1 MDALRYSVDDA
12 DVRAVLGGDLA
23 DRVIMSSTTAPTA
36 SLPLQLDAVNA
47 TATTAAASCP
57 STHVPSLPEYFAAI
71 NSLGETLFS
80 AGALVVFLTLLV
92 YADTLRRVLSRT
104 LPAAAKTHTA
114 FVISV
119 YPVVALAT
127 LCAVVVPR
135 AQLLAE
141 AVTQGV
147 FMAAVYQLWCLL
159 VAYCGGEAELIRRVK
174 PGSLNP
180 RVGPC
185 CCWPC
190 CRLPLL
196 TVNKRNVSFLRV
208 LVLQLPVVQ
217 GLLYLVLL
225 VMWAEEESLYEVN
238 YMYLQPVVVLSILT
252 GIWGLLMT
260 IKMLST
266 VLASHLVL
274 GKFLA
279 LQAVLLLAKFQ
290 GLAARATAWYSLLPC
305 NPPLTPTVY
314 ANLMYNT
321 AMLVEMLLLAL
332 FARALYSREIPDLT
346 DTRDESQPNQVC
358 VIEVST
364 QKDLTS
370 SPAKESNNNN
380 NIGAIADE
388 TKVSYKF

>member
-1 MDALRYSVDDA
+1 MEGLRY
-12 DVRAVLGGDLA
+12 DVRAVLGADLGA
-23 DRVIMSSTTAPTA
+23 DMASTTAAAPTA
-36 SLPLQLDAVNA
+36 AALLREGVSLMDAVNA
-47 TATTAAASCP
+47 TAPTAAAGPCHT
-57 STHVPSLPEYFAAI
+57 THVPAMQEYFGAI
-71 NSLGETLFS
+71 NSLGE
-80 AGALVVFLTLLV
+80 ALVSGVVLVVLLTLLV

-104 LPAAAKTHTA
+104 VPAAAKTHNA
-114 FVISV
+114 FVVSV
-119 YPVVALAT
+119 YPIVSLAT

-190 CRLPLL
+190 CLLPMFA
-196 TVNKRNVSFLRV
+196 VNKRSVCLLRV

-217 GLLYLVLL
+217 GVVYMVLL

-238 YMYLQPVVVLSILT
+238 YMYLQPVVVVSILT

-266 VLASHLVL
+266 VLANHLVL

-290 GLAARATAWYSLLPC
+290 GLTARILAWYNVLPC
-305 NPPLTPTVY
+305 NPPLTPHVY
-314 ANLMYNT
+314 ANLMYNM
-321 AMLVEMLLLAL
+321 AMVVEMLLLAL
-332 FARALYSREIPDLT
+332 FARAIYSREIPDLT
-346 DTRDESQPNQVC
+346 EAEAEATPPTQVC
-358 VIEVST
+358 VIEVSA
-364 QKDLTS
+364 QTS
-370 SPAKESNNNN
+370 PIKESNNNN
-380 NIGAIADE
+380 GHHQQHSITE
-388 TKVSYKF
+388 EKVSYKF

>member
-1 MDALRYSVDDA
+1 MAI
-12 DVRAVLGGDLA
+12 RAID
-23 DRVIMSSTTAPTA
+23 
-36 SLPLQLDAVNA
+36 
-47 TATTAAASCP
+47 
-57 STHVPSLPEYFAAI
+57 
-71 NSLGETLFS
+71 SLGEALFS
-80 AGALVVFLTLLV
+80 VAVLVVLLTLLV
-92 YADTLRRVLSRT
+92 YADTLRRVLTRT
-104 LPAAAKTHTA
+104 VPAAAKTHSA

-127 LCAVVVPR
+127 LCAVIVPR

-190 CRLPLL
+190 CLLPMLA
-196 TVNKRNVSFLRV
+196 VNKRNVCLLRV

-217 GLLYLVLL
+217 GLLYLALL

-238 YMYLQPVVVLSILT
+238 YMYLQPIVVVSILT

-266 VLASHLVL
+266 VLAGHLVL
-274 GKFLA
+274 GKFVA

-290 GLAARATAWYSLLPC
+290 GLAARALAWYDVLPC
-305 NPPLTPTVY
+305 NPPLTPAVY

-332 FARALYSREIPDLT
+332 FARALYSKDIPDLT
-346 DTRDESQPNQVC
+346 DPQHEPQATQVC
-358 VIEVST
+358 VIEVAG
-364 QKDLTS
+364 QKGELPGL
-370 SPAKESNNNN
+370 PAPQSNNNN
-380 NIGAIADE
+380 YNKAAGE
-388 TKVSYKF
+388 EKTSYKL